1 MSFVLKA
8 LFRGGRW
15 FKKFEDL
22 RRSRE
27 QQDFATCTSFN
38 RDMSLARLS

>member
-8 LFRGGRW
+8 LFPGGDW
-15 FKKFEDL
+15 FKKFENL
-22 RRSRE
+22 LSSRD